1 MCIRDSDD
9 TNPLINPN
17 QDEAWNALDDN
28 CNGQI
33 DEVIDRLEY
42 ISWGPSDTNIRL
54 NATEESLNLTLNI
67 DLSDED
73 YNRLNLS
80 ITWLENSIELPD
92 NSGLQNLES
101 DRWEKC
107 DDISVEDQS
116 GNENLITNSTPLSA
130 PAELCDYRNS
140 TGHMQYVGTNIYIA
154 IISDGVQDTYVTWYV
169 TYEFWLPPLKQSSD
183 TNTEDASSEF
193 EITTNHMIFIGFGV
207 IITVLLGLLFVR
219 GKKPPKPE
227 QSMFTNPNYQEVI
240 NPYTAVPSAPVLPPA
255 DDAFKF

>member
-1 MCIRDSDD
+1 MCIRDS
-9 TNPLINPN
+9 
-17 QDEAWNALDDN
+17 
-28 CNGQI
+28 
-33 DEVIDRLEY
+33 
-42 ISWGPSDTNIRL
+42 
-54 NATEESLNLTLNI
+54 
-67 DLSDED
+67 
-73 YNRLNLS
+73 
-80 ITWLENSIELPD
+80 
-92 NSGLQNLES
+92 
-101 DRWEKC
+101 
-107 DDISVEDQS
+107 
-116 GNENLITNSTPLSA
+116 
-130 PAELCDYRNS
+130 
-140 TGHMQYVGTNIYIA
+140 
-154 IISDGVQDTYVTWYV
+154 QDTYVTWYV